1 MIGIYKITNKINNK
15 IYIGQSSYVEKRWER
30 HRTGPFNPNN
40 NQYHTPFYRA
50 IRKYGL
56 DNFNF
61 EVIEE
66 CSQSELNDKEI
77 YWIKYYDTTN
87 PEKGYN
93 LTEGGYNGHF
103 SKLDYNSLKE
113 IKELIK
119 NSDMFLKDIAQ
130 KYNIS
135 LITIKDI
142 NQGHSW
148 YDENEIYPLR
158 QTKVKK
164 KHYCVDCGKEIS
176 KRSHGLCNSC
186 CRKTLR
192 KVERPT
198 REELK
203 FYIRTLPFTEIGK
216 IFNVSDNAIR
226 KWCDAEN
233 LPRRKVDINSYT
245 DEEWEL
251 I

>member
-1 MIGIYKITNKINNK
+1 MVGIYKITNKNNNK
-15 IYIGQSSYVEKRWER
+15 VYIGQSSYIEKRWER

-40 NQYHTPFYRA
+40 NQYHSPFYRA

-56 DNFNF
+56 DSFNF

-77 YWIKYYDTTN
+77 YWIKYYNATN

-93 LTEGGYNGHF
+93 LCDGGQKGHF
-103 SKLDYNSLKE
+103 VKLDYNSLKE
-113 IKELIK
+113 IKDLIK
-119 NSDMFLKDIAQ
+119 NSSMYLKDIAQ
-130 KYNIS
+130 KYNVS

-142 NQGHSW
+142 NQGYSW
-148 YDENEIYPLR
+148 YDENENYPLR
-158 QTKVKK
+158 QTKNIKY
-164 KHYCVDCGKEIS
+164 YCKNCGKEVT
-176 KRSHGLCNSC
+176 KYSHGLCNSC
-186 CRKTLR
+186 YKKASRKAD
-192 KVERPT
+192 RPT

-203 FYIRTLPFTEIGK
+203 NYIRTLPFTEIGK
-216 IFNVSDNAIR
+216 IFNVTDNAIR

-233 LPRRKVDINSYT
+233 LPRRKTDINNYT